1 MRIISGEL
9 KGKKLS
15 VPLDKS
21 TRPLRDM
28 VRESIFNILDHSNK
42 LSTEIY
48 NSKVLDLFSGTG
60 SFGIECLSRG
70 ASEVIFFENYHNS
83 LKILKQNIFNLK
95 LENRSIVFDYSAYN
109 LKEVNLEDRIFN
121 IIFLDPPFKDRK
133 IKSLID
139 QIKKLKVAD
148 ENSLLVIHRNK
159 KSEDNISQYLN
170 VIVEKNYGLSKIF
183 FCKLI

>member
-15 VPLDKS
+15 EPLDKS
-21 TRPLRDM
+21 TRPLKDM

-42 LSTEIY
+42 LSTKIK

-70 ASEVIFFENYHNS
+70 AAEVFFFENYHNS
-83 LKILKQNIFNLK
+83 LKILKKNISNLK
-95 LENRSIVFDYSAYN
+95 LENKSKIYNNSAYN
-109 LKEVNLEDRIFN
+109 LEDLNFKNIIFDL
-121 IIFLDPPFKDRK
+121 IFLDPPFKDGK

-139 QIKKLKVAD
+139 QIKKLKITD
-148 ENSLLVIHRNK
+148 INSILIIHRNK
-159 KSEDNISQYLN
+159 KSDDKISQYLD
-170 VIVEKNYGLSKIF
+170 IIEEKNYGLSKIF

>member
-9 KGKKLS
+9 KGKKLT

-21 TRPLRDM
+21 TRPLKDM

-42 LSTEIY
+42 VSTKIY

-70 ASEVIFFENYHNS
+70 ATEVIFFENYHNS
-83 LKILKQNIFNLK
+83 LKILKQNIINLK
-95 LENRSIVFDYSAYN
+95 LENRSTVFDYSAYN
-109 LKEVNLEDRIFN
+109 LKEVNLENRIFN

-148 ENSLLVIHRNK
+148 ENSLFVIHRNK

-170 VIVEKNYGLSKIF
+170 VIDEKNYGLSKIF

>member
-9 KGKKLS
+9 KGKKIS

-21 TRPLRDM
+21 TRPLKDM

-42 LSTEIY
+42 VSTKIY
-48 NSKVLDLFSGTG
+48 NAKVLDLFSGTG

-70 ASEVIFFENYHNS
+70 AAEVIFFENYHNS

-95 LENRSIVFDYSAYN
+95 LENKSEVYNYSAYN

-148 ENSLLVIHRNK
+148 KNSLLVIHRNK

-170 VIVEKNYGLSKIF
+170 VIDEKNYGLSKIF

>member
-15 VPLDKS
+15 EPLDKS
-21 TRPLRDM
+21 TRPLKDM

-42 LSTEIY
+42 LSTKIN

-70 ASEVIFFENYHNS
+70 AAEVFFIENYHNS
-83 LKILKQNIFNLK
+83 LKILKKNISNLK
-95 LENRSIVFDYSAYN
+95 LENKSKIYNNSAYN
-109 LKEVNLEDRIFN
+109 LEDSNFKNMIFDL
-121 IIFLDPPFKDRK
+121 IFLDPPFKDGK
-133 IKSLID
+133 IESLID
-139 QIKKLKVAD
+139 QIKKLKITD
-148 ENSLLVIHRNK
+148 INSILIIHRNK
-159 KSEDNISQYLN
+159 KSDDKISKYLD
-170 VIVEKNYGLSKIF
+170 IIEKKNYGLSKIF

>member
-21 TRPLRDM
+21 TRPLKDM

-42 LSTEIY
+42 ISTKIY
-48 NSKVLDLFSGTG
+48 NAKVLDLFSGTG

-70 ASEVIFFENYHNS
+70 AMKVFFFENYYNS
-83 LKILKQNIFNLK
+83 LKILKQNIIALK
-95 LENRSIVFDYSAYN
+95 LESKSTVFNNSAYN
-109 LKEVNLEDRIFN
+109 LEDSNLGNEKFD

-133 IKSLID
+133 IKNLID
-139 QIKKLKVAD
+139 QINTVNVAD
-148 ENSLLVIHRNK
+148 INSLLIIHRNK
-159 KSEDNISQYLN
+159 KSDDKISQYLD
-170 VIVEKNYGLSKIF
+170 VIEEKNYGLSKIF
-183 FCKLI
+183 FCKLF